1 MSVTSQSLRDL
12 VSHRVTF
19 DFENGHHLTGYVA
32 TVRPP
37 EGEVVTMAL
46 TRVEISNDAGE
57 VIERHRELV
66 IVPSVMT
73 NYRLT
78 EGPSAKPR

>member
-1 MSVTSQSLRDL
+1 MSTSQSLRDL

-19 DFENGHHLTGYVA
+19 DFESGIHLTGYVA
-32 TVRPP
+32 TVRPADGP
-37 EGEVVTMAL
+37 VVSMSL
-46 TRVEISNDAGE
+46 TRVELTNDKGD
-57 VIERHRELV
+57 VIERHREMVV
-66 IVPSVMT
+66 IPSVMT

>member
-1 MSVTSQSLRDL
+1 MSASQSLRDL

-19 DFENGHHLTGYVA
+19 DFENGCHLTGYVS
-32 TVRPP
+32 TVRPA
-37 EGEVVTMAL
+37 EGEVLTMAL

-57 VIERHRELV
+57 VLERHRELV
-66 IVPSVMT
+66 VVPSVLT

-78 EGPSAKPR
+78 EGPSAKLR

>member
-1 MSVTSQSLRDL
+1 MSMSESLRDL

-19 DFENGHHLTGYVA
+19 DFENGCHLTGYVA

-37 EGEVVTMAL
+37 ERDVVSMTL
-46 TRVEISNDAGE
+46 TRVEITNDAGE
-57 VIERHRELV
+57 VLERHREMV
-66 IVPSVMT
+66 IIPSVLT

>member
-57 VIERHRELV
+57 VIERHREMVL
-66 IVPSVMT
+66 VPSVMT

>member
-1 MSVTSQSLRDL
+1 MSASTHLRDL

-19 DFENGHHLTGYVA
+19 DFENGCHVTGYVS

-37 EGEVVTMAL
+37 EGEPLIMAL
-46 TRVEISNDAGE
+46 TRVEITNDAGD
-57 VIERHRELV
+57 VIERHREMVL
-66 IVPSVMT
+66 VPSVLV
-73 NYRLT
+73 NYRMT